1 MTDVHH
7 AQLSP
12 NSKDNYKQT
21 QYTNIETIY
30 NKENMILN

>member
-21 QYTNIETIY
+21 QYTYIENDIH
-30 NKENMILN
+30 